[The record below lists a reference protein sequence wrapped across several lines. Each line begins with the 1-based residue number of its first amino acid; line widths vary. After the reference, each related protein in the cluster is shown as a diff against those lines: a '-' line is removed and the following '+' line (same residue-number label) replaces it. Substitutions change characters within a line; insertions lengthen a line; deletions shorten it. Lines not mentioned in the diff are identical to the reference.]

1 MDKHY
6 DAITLFSR
14 YFILKRPRIA
24 MLADIVK
31 VVTMFIKTVF
41 EDSKKVKKIRN
52 YAPKCNL
59 NLYFLI

>member
-1 MDKHY
+1 
-6 DAITLFSR
+6 
-14 YFILKRPRIA
+14 